1 MGKCPESSAKRK
13 WVMVG
18 TGASKQPEAKR
29 RTMTRKNRKKTV
41 NELKAI
47 IGEDQDLIRGIV
59 QVAVQEF
66 LEAEMNEAL

>member
-1 MGKCPESSAKRK
+1 
-13 WVMVG
+13 MVG

-47 IGEDQDLIRGIV
+47 IGEDQGLIRGIV